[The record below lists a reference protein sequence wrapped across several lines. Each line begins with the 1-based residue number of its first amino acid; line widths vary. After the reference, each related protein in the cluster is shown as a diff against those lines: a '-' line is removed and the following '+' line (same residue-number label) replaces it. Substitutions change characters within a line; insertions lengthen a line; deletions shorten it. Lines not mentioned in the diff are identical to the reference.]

1 MLILIKH
8 IYLNGIL
15 NFLLNKN
22 QISMIK
28 VLSKQIVGA
37 FSVPIILS
45 ILKKGDSYGYEIVQW
60 VKETTSDEITWK
72 EASIYPVLK
81 KLEDNGLIK
90 SYWKIIE
97 NERPR
102 KYYTLLSEGDKQLEY
117 NLEELNTIQILLDKL
132 KPSGK

>member
-1 MLILIKH
+1 
-8 IYLNGIL
+8 
-15 NFLLNKN
+15 
-22 QISMIK
+22 MIK

-60 VKETTSDEITWK
+60 VTENTNDKISMR

-102 KYYTLLSEGDKQLEY
+102 KYYTLLSDGVKQFEY

-132 KPSGK
+132 KSSGK

>member
-1 MLILIKH
+1 
-8 IYLNGIL
+8 
-15 NFLLNKN
+15 
-22 QISMIK
+22 MIK

-102 KYYTLLSEGDKQLEY
+102 KYYTILSDGLKQLDY
-117 NLEELNTIQILLDKL
+117 NMQEWNTVLILFEKL
-132 KPSGK
+132 KNMD

>member
-1 MLILIKH
+1 
-8 IYLNGIL
+8 
-15 NFLLNKN
+15 
-22 QISMIK
+22 MIK